1 MDPSER
7 EWYVRLLY
15 RLLLNSVQNS
25 NRMLLLNY
33 LEMTARRRF
42 ELGFTG
48 EELCQLLDAIR
59 EEIRAWLSRR
69 RELAGFEREL
79 HERVTVPLDF
89 GKDEILDQWERYQA
103 GAGEPAPAG
112 DQASPPPPSGREQLA
127 ETIWQCLVQ
136 RR

>member
-1 MDPSER
+1 MDAAER
-7 EWYVRLLY
+7 EWYLRLLY
-15 RLLLNSVQNS
+15 RLLLSSVQNS

-33 LEMTARRRF
+33 LAMTARRRF

-48 EELCQLLDAIR
+48 EELSALLDILR
-59 EEIRAWLSRR
+59 EEIRAWLARR

-79 HERVTVPLDF
+79 HERVTVPLDL
-89 GKDEILDQWERYQA
+89 GKDEVLDQWERRQA
-103 GAGEPAPAG
+103 GGSEPPGEVDEAAVPALTG
-112 DQASPPPPSGREQLA
+112 QEQLA

>member
-33 LEMTARRRF
+33 LAMTARRRF

-48 EELCQLLDAIR
+48 EELCQLLDLLGEQTRSALAR
-59 EEIRAWLSRR
+59 K
-69 RELAGFEREL
+69 RELTGFEREL
-79 HERVTVPLDF
+79 HERVSVPLEL
-89 GKDEILDQWERYQA
+89 GKDEILDQWERWGREEA
-103 GAGEPAPAG
+103 SLPSGEAEA
-112 DQASPPPPSGREQLA
+112 AAPPPSGQEQLA